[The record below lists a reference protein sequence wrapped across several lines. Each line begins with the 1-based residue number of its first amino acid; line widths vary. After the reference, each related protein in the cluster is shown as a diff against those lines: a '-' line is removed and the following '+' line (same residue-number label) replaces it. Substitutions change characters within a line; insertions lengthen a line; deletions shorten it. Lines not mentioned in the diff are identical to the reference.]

1 MWRVCPV
8 LVANACPR
16 VPAEG
21 AGPQRRLAAGHLQL
35 LGEVSAARVAGG
47 GGRLLGAV
55 PRSSVRLSPCRSPA
69 ARKRKLVP
77 NGPQAKRTAASSSSE
92 SSSEEEDAAP
102 PAKKP
107 GEGERGCVW
116 VATWP
121 CSGYDVVPVA
131 RVK

>member
-47 GGRLLGAV
+47 GAF
-55 PRSSVRLSPCRSPA
+55 
-69 ARKRKLVP
+69 
-77 NGPQAKRTAASSSSE
+77 T
-92 SSSEEEDAAP
+92 
-102 PAKKP
+102 
-107 GEGERGCVW
+107 RGCSPELRPSVSLQ
-116 VATWP
+116 VSCRQEKEARAQRA
-121 CSGYDVVPVA
+121 SGKA
-131 RVK
+131 HSCLEQQ